1 MSKECGC
8 GRCSRVKPY
17 HKATHAATL
26 HHLVHP
32 GAVHQLPWKEETREC
47 PCTSFF
53 TQDTIPKILPYSC
66 CFFSQQPPV
75 ICLPSSKASASQP
88 EKESFAWGE

>member
-1 MSKECGC
+1 MLPPYITLCILGPCTSFP
-8 GRCSRVKPY
+8 GRKR
-17 HKATHAATL
+17 
-26 HHLVHP
+26 
-32 GAVHQLPWKEETREC
+32 QEC

-88 EKESFAWGE
+88 EKKSFAWGE